1 MLTIPPAVPIPLRTD
16 EDGTIRVGKTRVILD
31 LVIYTFRQGASPET
45 IVEMYPSLSLADVY
59 LISGY
64 YLDNREAIDHYI
76 QQQETEAA
84 AIRQEIERI
93 FPQDGIRARLLA
105 RLKAKKKQE
114 NIASK

>member
-31 LVIYTFRQGASPET
+31 LVIYAFRQGASPET

-64 YLDNREAIDHYI
+64 YLDNREEIDNYI

-84 AIRQEIERI
+84 VIRQEIEKR
-93 FPQDGIRARLLA
+93 FPQEGIRARLLA
-105 RLKAKKKQE
+105 RIEANKQQK
-114 NIASK
+114 S